1 MCNKKLYIWDWTLSQ
16 QIMWHT
22 VKLKIILNEWVVI
35 KVIYLNKTVT
45 DIISDTIKVQAYVW
59 KENFETK
66 WPTIRLMI
74 PPLSRYLRWKQAW
87 RCLQITR
94 RLDFSVNEQISYFKI
109 QCPKQS
115 WKLKIFINSYW
126 STIRNNLLYKKECYL
141 CRKGIVKLTK
151 CPPILHTPPSIN
163 GVVSTQTREW
173 ES

>member
-1 MCNKKLYIWDWTLSQ
+1 
-16 QIMWHT
+16 
-22 VKLKIILNEWVVI
+22 
-35 KVIYLNKTVT
+35 
-45 DIISDTIKVQAYVW
+45 
-59 KENFETK
+59 
-66 WPTIRLMI
+66 MI

-173 ES
+173 ESKINQQQQTRGTRASNETPTTVCAVLIAVLYHIH